1 MLIGPVGLILVGILY
16 LLKPDVFRSGL
27 WKRPTASQSM
37 MLPNQNLMFM
47 RLLGSICLI
56 AGIVL
61 LLRLHH

>member
-1 MLIGPVGLILVGILY
+1 
-16 LLKPDVFRSGL
+16 
-27 WKRPTASQSM
+27 M